1 MTLFLFNSQLA
12 TKLKTVALTGPEST
26 GKSTLSR
33 LLAAHYGT
41 THAPEYAR
49 AYLDQHGPAYTLPD
63 LEAIAR
69 GQLAAEETAV
79 AEAAAAG
86 QSVVFFDTDLL
97 VIKIWAEHA
106 FGHCPAW
113 IAQHLHQHPPSLTLL
128 LAVDLPWEPDPLREH
143 PDPAQRRYFYQ
154 WYCRELQALPGRYA
168 KIGGPPAERLTRAVA
183 AVEALLGSTR
193 SA

>member
-1 MTLFLFNSQLA
+1 MLR
-12 TKLKTVALTGPEST
+12 VALTGPEST

-49 AYLDQHGPAYTLPD
+49 AYLDQHGPTYTLSD

-69 GQLAAEETAV
+69 GQLAAEETAA
-79 AEAAAAG
+79 AEASAA
-86 QSVVFFDTDLL
+86 QRPVVFFDTELL

-113 IAQHLHQHPPSLTLL
+113 IMQHLEQPQPYDLTLL
-128 LAVDLPWEPDPLREH
+128 LNIDLPWEPDPLREH
-143 PDPAQRRYFYQ
+143 PDPEQRQYFYQ
-154 WYCRELQALPGRYA
+154 WYRRELQALPGQFVE
-168 KIGGPPAERLTRAVA
+168 ISGPPAQRLAQAVA
-183 AVEALLGSTR
+183 AVDALVR
-193 SA
+193 NNR